1 MTMRHSQPRMKRRAG
16 REEEEQQSS
25 GSSASAELDSHSK
38 RNGRCENCLPNSLL
52 QQRMLAHTM
61 DRCVLAVEHSFGC
74 GTMRMHWKLQSVR
87 PTPTTSTATQESTAV
102 SGTKSKCLLVLQRT
116 CGTRH
121 DLHLCEHRQLSTLK
135 SHRPSDVCHI
145 KSAAQRTTERD
156 AVFWFVPQQTGGTAH
171 RREERRF
178 SSLYRNKLVVQS
190 GHKRHIERKDQHTA
204 AREKPRKE
212 EEPSSTAAHSPQAH
226 LHRTRA
232 RTQLF
237 FVWMHALAPRKM
249 RPLEAAGAH
258 TGA

>member
-1 MTMRHSQPRMKRRAG
+1 M
-16 REEEEQQSS
+16 
-25 GSSASAELDSHSK
+25 
-38 RNGRCENCLPNSLL
+38 
-52 QQRMLAHTM
+52 
-61 DRCVLAVEHSFGC
+61 
-74 GTMRMHWKLQSVR
+74 
-87 PTPTTSTATQESTAV
+87 

-171 RREERRF
+171 RRERGGFPVCTATNWWCSPAISDTSKKRSAY
-178 SSLYRNKLVVQS
+178 SS
-190 GHKRHIERKDQHTA
+190 KR
-204 AREKPRKE
+204 KPRKE

-232 RTQLF
+232 RTHF
-237 FVWMHALAPRKM
+237 FCMDACPHPRKM

-258 TGA
+258 TGAYVWLKAPTWPSGDPGGARAAEHADLLRRRGRRQ